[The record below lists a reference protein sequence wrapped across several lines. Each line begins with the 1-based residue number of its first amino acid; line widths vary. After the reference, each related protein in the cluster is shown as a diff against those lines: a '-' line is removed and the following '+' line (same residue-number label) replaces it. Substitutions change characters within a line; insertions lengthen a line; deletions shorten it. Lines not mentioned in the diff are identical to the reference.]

1 MLYKNEEPLVQRT
14 CIKTAS
20 LQSEVSSNKELIS
33 DTSQSEKIS
42 SKKVPAKEGLSKKI
56 SSTEPTYKVPEELT
70 LQTLICGHQVLT
82 S

>member
-14 CIKTAS
+14 CIKIAS
-20 LQSEVSSNKELIS
+20 LQSEVFSKKELIS

-42 SKKVPAKEGLSKKI
+42 SKKVPTKEGLSEKI